1 MIKWA
6 GRLMVL
12 YGAAHTVLAL
22 TVEGAARHAGAWF
35 SGELWGPTSPI

>member
-6 GRLMVL
+6 GRLIVL
-12 YGAAHTVLAL
+12 CGAAHTLGAL

-35 SGELWGPTSPI
+35 SGEL